1 MIPRRARNHRCSRES
16 LPPRQTELRR
26 TSSGRPFVLS
36 YQDAPSKPEV
46 GGVTIVTL
54 LVRWGPPE
62 QAGSPTDWSPKV
74 ARKRKGG
81 GPPGATRR
89 RVLQT
94 VGEPNPE
101 NPARARFA
109 RGANQYPEAGFSF
122 PMKTPFRRVF

>member
-1 MIPRRARNHRCSRES
+1 M
-16 LPPRQTELRR
+16 
-26 TSSGRPFVLS
+26 PFVLS

-94 VGEPNPE
+94 VGEPNPKTRRE
-101 NPARARFA
+101 HAS
-109 RGANQYPEAGFSF
+109 RGEPISTQRPGSHFL
-122 PMKTPFRRVF
+122 